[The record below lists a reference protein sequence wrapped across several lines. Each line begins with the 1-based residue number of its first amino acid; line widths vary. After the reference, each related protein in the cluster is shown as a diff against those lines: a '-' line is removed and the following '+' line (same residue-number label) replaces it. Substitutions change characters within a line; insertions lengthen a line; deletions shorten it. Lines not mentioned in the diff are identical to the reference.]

1 MAESAWVCVLD
12 RAAWKSGRH
21 IKTAGTGRRSSAG
34 RSARPRRKETADLL
48 KIVPQGRKRRLRSRK
63 ISRLQILRQS
73 IESLGDR
80 IGLLGRRGRG
90 RLRAFRVVMV
100 VVMMS
105 SDLLSGVLLDVLLK
119 ICVVLLRRLQV
130 P

>member
-48 KIVPQGRKRRLRSRK
+48 KIVLQGRKRRLRSRK

-100 VVMMS
+100 VVMS